1 MSVGS
6 WTSVV
11 VALANNVRRRCINAR
26 SRLVDH
32 LIHPCIFSQPL
43 NNILDMT
50 IGNTTK
56 ARHAHR
62 VSSPMPKPTGTAMM
76 LAVFGLNRDAI
87 YSEHEVKKNYEFT
100 YQVHGLAFRKYFR
113 KK

>member
-11 VALANNVRRRCINAR
+11 VALANNVRRRCINAH

-32 LIHPCIFSQPL
+32 LIHPYIFSKPL
-43 NNILDMT
+43 NNIFDMT
-50 IGNTTK
+50 IGNITK

-62 VSSPMPKPTGTAMM
+62 ISGPMPMPTGRAIM

-87 YSEHEVKKNYEFT
+87 HSKHEVKK
-100 YQVHGLAFRKYFR
+100 GL
-113 KK
+113 